1 MQNSAERTLSM
12 HVALPHVFDPFAPTD
27 VDTISET
34 VSSLVDL
41 VYDRGF
47 HAIDFTRIE
56 PDEVNGEHL
65 AAVLRMTSANRILVK
80 GWKHALCVA
89 RKALHRQNANIAN
102 VLVGLTD

>member
-1 MQNSAERTLSM
+1 MWRCHTYSTLSRLRTWIQS
-12 HVALPHVFDPFAPTD
+12 AKPYRLW
-27 VDTISET
+27 
-34 VSSLVDL
+34 VDL